1 LKIILITVYS
11 IQKLFL
17 FIKLNAQQELCRF
30 LIELLNHAII
40 LGNNQQ
46 DEIRDLV
53 ALCKKTSVL
62 LDENENKSYKYLIN
76 QKFDSLL
83 N

>member
-1 LKIILITVYS
+1 MKIILITVYS

-17 FIKLNAQQELCRF
+17 FIKLNAQQELYRF

>member
-1 LKIILITVYS
+1 MKIILITVYS

-62 LDENENKSYKYLIN
+62 DGNENKSYKYLIN